1 MIDGLFEVINAMTP
15 GFDLR
20 FSRCD
25 PDTSEILLH
34 TSDGEVPLGYIS
46 QGMTSSLGWMGPMI
60 QRLCEIH
67 GSAKG
72 PHAIL
77 LIDDIDSHLHPAW
90 QQKLVQNLKENFP
103 NVQVIATTHSPLM
116 VGNLGENEVAR
127 VIRTDEGLKVDYL
140 EQSFIGYRFDQILT
154 DEAFGLER
162 ARSSEWKEREKYA
175 ALLGKTDR
183 AASKET
189 ELAMISESIR
199 KLPGPS
205 ETPAE
210 RRAPCGDRCRAR
222 AAGRAG
228 SGGRKSGFAKWR
240 VLG

>member
-1 MIDGLFEVINAMTP
+1 
-15 GFDLR
+15 
-20 FSRCD
+20 
-25 PDTSEILLH
+25 
-34 TSDGEVPLGYIS
+34 
-46 QGMTSSLGWMGPMI
+46 
-60 QRLCEIH
+60 
-67 GSAKG
+67 
-72 PHAIL
+72 
-77 LIDDIDSHLHPAW
+77 
-90 QQKLVQNLKENFP
+90 
-103 NVQVIATTHSPLM
+103 M
-116 VGNLGENEVAR
+116 VGNLSENEVAR

-183 AASKET
+183 AASEET

-210 RRAPCGDRCRAR
+210 RRAVIDAERELQGALE
-222 AAGRAG
+222 AAAASLDSL
-228 SGGRKSGFAKWR
+228 SGGSRDEGGMA
-240 VLG
+240 G

>member
-90 QQKLVQNLKENFP
+90 QQKTRPEP
-103 NVQVIATTHSPLM
+103 E
-116 VGNLGENEVAR
+116 GE
-127 VIRTDEGLKVDYL
+127 LP
-140 EQSFIGYRFDQILT
+140 Q
-154 DEAFGLER
+154 
-162 ARSSEWKEREKYA
+162 RS
-175 ALLGKTDR
+175 
-183 AASKET
+183 
-189 ELAMISESIR
+189 
-199 KLPGPS
+199 
-205 ETPAE
+205 
-210 RRAPCGDRCRAR
+210 GDRDDP
-222 AAGRAG
+222 
-228 SGGRKSGFAKWR
+228 FAVDGWESQ
-240 VLG
+240 